1 MSDLICVT
9 NRKICKGDFLTRIEE
24 IARAEVKSIILREKD
39 LDEDAYTALARQVM
53 VICKKYETPCILH
66 SYVGVA
72 STLGADRIH
81 LPLHMLRKMT
91 DREKSRFSVIGASCH
106 SIEEAKEAEERGCT
120 YITAGHV
127 FDTECKKGLPGRGLA
142 FLREICES
150 VSVPVYAIGGID
162 VSNYNTVRGTGAAG
176 ACIMS
181 GFMQCGNVQ
190 KYMERYWAEHEI

>member
-53 VICKKYETPCILH
+53 AICKKYETPYILH
-66 SYVGVA
+66 SYTDAA
-72 STLGADRIH
+72 SLLGADRVH
-81 LPLHMLRKMT
+81 LPLHMLREMT
-91 DREKSRFSVIGASCH
+91 DREKSRFSVIGVSCH
-106 SIEEAKEAEERGCT
+106 SIAEAKEAENHGCT

-127 FDTECKKGLPGRGLA
+127 FDTDCKKGLPGRGLA

-150 VSVPVYAIGGID
+150 VSIPVYAIGGID
-162 VSNYNTVRGTGAAG
+162 ASNYNTVRGTGAAG